1 MTRIITLTNPHKKR
15 KMKIAMF
22 TNTYLPHVGGVARSV
37 KTLEDEC
44 RKLGHEV
51 KIVAPEFANATE
63 SPDVLRVPAI
73 QNFNGSDFAVRL
85 PAPAMI
91 RDFMDEFQPDVIHS
105 HHPFLLGD
113 SALRQA
119 WRMEIPVVF
128 THHTLYERYTHY
140 VPLDSPTL
148 KRMAIQLATEY
159 CNLCSEVIAPSESIR
174 DLLVDRGVTVP
185 INPIPTGIDT
195 QFFSSGDGSRFRL
208 SAGIPE
214 EALLIGHVGRLAPEK
229 NLRFLAEAVGI
240 FLKGDPDAA
249 FLIVGEGDEGDAM
262 LKILGD
268 LGAGDRVYRA
278 GQLTGPHL
286 ADAYAAME
294 VFVFASQSET
304 QGMVL
309 AEAMA
314 AGKPV
319 VALDGSGVREI
330 VIDGA
335 NGFLLNGDATANE
348 FAGALSA
355 LTGDE
360 AAMRRRGA
368 MASSSAAD
376 FDHHHCAREVTDLYE
391 RLIRE
396 RPVRPEEEIMP
407 WDPFLNSLEIEWD
420 LFAAK
425 MSAAATGIM
434 DPATTEV
441 DRD

>member
-1 MTRIITLTNPHKKR
+1 
-15 KMKIAMF
+15 MF

-37 KTLEDEC
+37 QTLEDEC
-44 RKLGHEV
+44 RKRGHEV
-51 KIVAPEFANATE
+51 KIIAPESTDAEET
-63 SPDVLRVPAI
+63 PHVLRVPAI
-73 QNFNGSDFAVRL
+73 QHFNGSDFAVRL
-85 PAPAMI
+85 PAPALI

-159 CNLCSEVIAPSESIR
+159 CNLCSTVIAPSQSIR
-174 DLLVDRGVTVP
+174 DLLLERGVTVP
-185 INPIPTGIDT
+185 VVPIPTGIDT
-195 QFFSSGDGSRFRL
+195 DFFSSGDGIRFRNN
-208 SAGIPE
+208 AGLPE
-214 EALLIGHVGRLAPEK
+214 EAIVVGHVGRLAPEK
-229 NLRFLAEAVGI
+229 NLGFLAEALGV
-240 FLKGDPDAA
+240 FLKSRPDAA
-249 FLIVGEGDEGDAM
+249 FLLVGEGDEGETM
-262 LKILGD
+262 MTILNE
-268 LGAGDRVYRA
+268 AGVADRVCRA
-278 GQLTGPHL
+278 GSLSGPRL
-286 ADAYAAME
+286 ADAYAAMD

-319 VALDGSGVREI
+319 IALDGPGVREI

-335 NGFLLNGDATANE
+335 NGFLLPGASSSDDFSEALRTLVGD
-348 FAGALSA
+348 G
-355 LTGDE
+355 
-360 AAMRRRGA
+360 AAMGRRGA
-368 MASSSAAD
+368 MARSSAAD
-376 FDHHHCAREVTDLYE
+376 FDHHYCAREVTDIYE
-391 RLIRE
+391 KVIGE
-396 RPVRPEEEIMP
+396 RPVRPEEEKMP

-420 LFAAK
+420 LLAAK

-434 DPATTEV
+434 EPEPTEV
-441 DRD
+441 TRDS

>member
-1 MTRIITLTNPHKKR
+1 MSQIILPTSPQAKQN
-15 KMKIAMF
+15 MKIAMF

-63 SPDVLRVPAI
+63 SPNVLRVPAI

-91 RDFMDEFQPDVIHS
+91 RDFIDEFRPDVIHS

-174 DLLVDRGVTVP
+174 DLLIERGVTVP
-185 INPIPTGIDT
+185 VNAIPTGIDT
-195 QFFSSGDGSRFRL
+195 DFFSSGDGARFRL
-208 SAGIPE
+208 SAGISE
-214 EALLIGHVGRLAPEK
+214 NALLIGHVGRLAPEK
-229 NLRFLAEAVGI
+229 NLRFLAEAAGI
-240 FLKGDPDAA
+240 FLKGEPDAA
-249 FLIVGEGDEGDAM
+249 FLIVGEGDEGKEM
-262 LKILGD
+262 LKILAE
-268 LGAGDRVYRA
+268 AGVADRVHRP

-286 ADAYAAME
+286 VDAYAAME
-294 VFVFASQSET
+294 VFVFSSQSEI
-304 QGMVL
+304 QGLVL

-319 VALDGSGVREI
+319 LALDGPGVREI

-335 NGFLLNGDATANE
+335 NGFLLPGGASAGE

-355 LTGDE
+355 LTADE
-360 AAMRRRGA
+360 GAMRRRSG
-368 MASSSAAD
+368 MARSSAVD

-396 RPVRPEEEIMP
+396 KPIRREEERMP

-425 MSAAATGIM
+425 MSAAATGLM
-434 DPATTEV
+434 EPMTTEV
-441 DRD
+441 KGD